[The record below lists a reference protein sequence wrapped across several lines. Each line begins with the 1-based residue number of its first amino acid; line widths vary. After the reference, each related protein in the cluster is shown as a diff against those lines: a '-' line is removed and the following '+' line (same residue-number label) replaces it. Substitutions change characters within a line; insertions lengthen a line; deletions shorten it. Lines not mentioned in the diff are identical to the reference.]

1 MAQKSRKSSGRFWQ
15 RTFALSDSTL
25 ETKAARPK
33 SQSALLALASGEI
46 TARNDK
52 MHVKEIWRYP
62 VKSMAGERLSGVQI
76 DKLEVAG
83 DRKVLVR
90 GGNGH
95 VVTSRTHHQLLGL
108 KGTLGA
114 DGQPRI
120 SGHVWDS
127 PEALALVRKAVG
139 ADAELFY
146 SDGPERFDV
155 LPLLVA
161 TDGAISYMGLDSRRL
176 RPNIIV
182 GGVEGLQE
190 REWPGH
196 RFRIGEAVIHAAQ
209 LRGRCVMTTY
219 DPDTLKQDMGILK
232 SIVRKLGGVMA
243 LDSAVVSGGLIREG
257 DLVTLSD

>member
-46 TARNDK
+46 TERNDK

-76 DKLEVAG
+76 DKLGVAG

-114 DGQPRI
+114 DGQPQI

-127 PEALALVRKAVG
+127 RSEEHTSELQSPMYLVCR
-139 ADAELFY
+139 
-146 SDGPERFDV
+146 
-155 LPLLVA
+155 LLLEKKNK
-161 TDGAISYMGLDSRRL
+161 S
-176 RPNIIV
+176 
-182 GGVEGLQE
+182 
-190 REWPGH
+190 
-196 RFRIGEAVIHAAQ
+196 FR
-209 LRGRCVMTTY
+209 Y
-219 DPDTLKQDMGILK
+219 
-232 SIVRKLGGVMA
+232 
-243 LDSAVVSGGLIREG
+243 
-257 DLVTLSD
+257 

>member
-1 MAQKSRKSSGRFWQ
+1 
-15 RTFALSDSTL
+15 
-25 ETKAARPK
+25 
-33 SQSALLALASGEI
+33 
-46 TARNDK
+46 

-76 DKLEVAG
+76 DKLGVAG

-114 DGQPRI
+114 DGQPQI

-146 SDGPERFDV
+146 CDGPERFDV

-161 TDGAISYMGLDSRRL
+161 TDGAVSYMGFDSRRL

-209 LRGRCVMTTY
+209 TAGPLRDDDIRSRHLKTGYGHPEEHRPQTRRGDGLGFCCCVRRSHSRGR
-219 DPDTLKQDMGILK
+219 
-232 SIVRKLGGVMA
+232 
-243 LDSAVVSGGLIREG
+243 SG
-257 DLVTLSD
+257 DVK

>member
-1 MAQKSRKSSGRFWQ
+1 MFIQE
-15 RTFALSDSTL
+15 L
-25 ETKAARPK
+25 
-33 SQSALLALASGEI
+33 
-46 TARNDK
+46 
-52 MHVKEIWRYP
+52 WRYP
-62 VKSMAGERLSGVQI
+62 VKSMAGERVTQI
-76 DKLEVAG
+76 QVGELGFAD

-90 GGNGH
+90 AGNGH
-95 VVTSRTHHQLLGL
+95 VLTSRTHHQLLGL

-114 DGQPRI
+114 DGQPQI
-120 SGHVWDS
+120 SGHAWDS

-139 ADAELFY
+139 ADAELLY
-146 SDGPERFDV
+146 YDGPERFDV

-161 TDGAISYMGLDSRRL
+161 TDGAISYMGFDSRRL

-196 RFRIGEAVIHAAQ
+196 QLRIGEAVIHAAQ
-209 LRGRCVMTTY
+209 LRCRCVMTTY
-219 DPDTLKQDMGILK
+219 DPDTLKQDMSVLR
-232 SIVRKLGGVMA
+232 SIVRKLGGLMA

>member
-1 MAQKSRKSSGRFWQ
+1 LSG
-15 RTFALSDSTL
+15 STL

-76 DKLEVAG
+76 DKLGVAG

-114 DGQPRI
+114 DGQPQI

-146 SDGPERFDV
+146 CDGPERFDV

>member
-1 MAQKSRKSSGRFWQ
+1 MF
-15 RTFALSDSTL
+15 
-25 ETKAARPK
+25 
-33 SQSALLALASGEI
+33 I
-46 TARNDK
+46 
-52 MHVKEIWRYP
+52 KELWRYP
-62 VKSMAGERLSGVQI
+62 VKSMAGERVTQI
-76 DKLEVAG
+76 QVGELGFAD

-90 GGNGH
+90 ARNGH
-95 VVTSRTHHQLLGL
+95 VLTSRTHHQLLSL

-114 DGQPRI
+114 DGQPQI
-120 SGHVWDS
+120 S
-127 PEALALVRKAVG
+127 ALTLVRKAVG

-146 SDGPERFDV
+146 YDGPERFDV

-161 TDGAISYMGLDSRRL
+161 TDGAISYMGFDSRRL

-190 REWPGH
+190 RQWPGH
-196 RFRIGEAVIHAAQ
+196 RLRIGEAVIRAAQ

-219 DPDTLKQDMGILK
+219 DPDTLKQDRGVLR
-232 SIVRKLGGVMA
+232 SIARKLGGVMA

>member
-1 MAQKSRKSSGRFWQ
+1 MY
-15 RTFALSDSTL
+15 
-25 ETKAARPK
+25 
-33 SQSALLALASGEI
+33 
-46 TARNDK
+46 
-52 MHVKEIWRYP
+52 VKELWRYP
-62 VKSMAGERLSGVQI
+62 VKSMAGERVTQI
-76 DKLEVAG
+76 QVDKLGLAD

-90 GGNGH
+90 GANGR
-95 VVTSRTHHQLLGL
+95 VITSRTHHQLLVL

-114 DGQPRI
+114 DGQPHI
-120 SGHVWDS
+120 SGHIWNS

-139 ADAELFY
+139 VEAELFY
-146 SDGPERFDV
+146 YDGPERFDV

-161 TDGAISYMGLDSRRL
+161 TDGAISHMGFDGRRL

-196 RFRIGEAVIHAAQ
+196 RLRIGEAVIHAAQ

-219 DPDTLKQDMGILK
+219 DPDTLQQDMGVLK

-243 LDSAVVSGGLIREG
+243 LDSAVVSGGLVREG
-257 DLVTLSD
+257 EIGRASCRERV

>member
-1 MAQKSRKSSGRFWQ
+1 MF
-15 RTFALSDSTL
+15 
-25 ETKAARPK
+25 
-33 SQSALLALASGEI
+33 I
-46 TARNDK
+46 
-52 MHVKEIWRYP
+52 KELWRYP
-62 VKSMAGERLSGVQI
+62 AKSMAGERVTQI
-76 DKLEVAG
+76 QVGELGFAD

-90 GGNGH
+90 AGNGH
-95 VVTSRTHHQLLGL
+95 VLTSRTHHQLLGL

-114 DGQPRI
+114 DGQPQV

-161 TDGAISYMGLDSRRL
+161 TDGAISYMGFDSRRL

-190 REWPGH
+190 RQWPGH
-196 RFRIGEAVIHAAQ
+196 RLRIGEAVIRAAQ

-219 DPDTLKQDMGILK
+219 DPDTLKQDMGVLR

-257 DLVTLSD
+257 DLVTLLIGA

>member
-76 DKLEVAG
+76 DKLGVAG

-114 DGQPRI
+114 DGQPQI

-209 LRGRCVMTTY
+209 LRGRCVMRSEEHTSE
-219 DPDTLKQDMGILK
+219 LQSRLHLVCRLLLEKK
-232 SIVRKLGGVMA
+232 KNHS
-243 LDSAVVSGGLIREG
+243 SGGLWCSLDRTCSWNA
-257 DLVTLSD
+257 VAHC

>member
-1 MAQKSRKSSGRFWQ
+1 MN
-15 RTFALSDSTL
+15 
-25 ETKAARPK
+25 
-33 SQSALLALASGEI
+33 SGERPVEPAMFI
-46 TARNDK
+46 
-52 MHVKEIWRYP
+52 KELWRYP
-62 VKSMAGERLSGVQI
+62 VKSMAGERVTQI
-76 DKLEVAG
+76 QVGELGFAD

-90 GGNGH
+90 AGNGR
-95 VVTSRTHHQLLGL
+95 VLTSRTHHQLLGL

-114 DGQPRI
+114 DGQPQI

-146 SDGPERFDV
+146 YDGPERFDV

-161 TDGAISYMGLDSRRL
+161 TDGAIGYMGFDSRRL

-182 GGVEGLQE
+182 GGAEGLQE
-190 REWPGH
+190 RQWPGH
-196 RFRIGEAVIHAAQ
+196 RLRIGEAVIRAAQ

-219 DPDTLKQDMGILK
+219 DPDTLKQDMGVLR

>member
-1 MAQKSRKSSGRFWQ
+1 MF
-15 RTFALSDSTL
+15 
-25 ETKAARPK
+25 
-33 SQSALLALASGEI
+33 I
-46 TARNDK
+46 
-52 MHVKEIWRYP
+52 KELWRYP
-62 VKSMAGERLSGVQI
+62 VKSMAGERVTQI
-76 DKLEVAG
+76 QVGELGFAD

-90 GGNGH
+90 AGNGR
-95 VVTSRTHHQLLGL
+95 VLTSRTHHQLLGL

-114 DGQPRI
+114 DGQPQI

-127 PEALALVRKAVG
+127 PDALALVRKAVG

-146 SDGPERFDV
+146 YDGPERFDV

-161 TDGAISYMGLDSRRL
+161 TDGAIGYMGFDSRRL

-190 REWPGH
+190 RQWPGH
-196 RFRIGEAVIHAAQ
+196 RLRIGEAVIRAAQ

-219 DPDTLKQDMGILK
+219 DPDTLKQDMGVLR

-257 DLVTLSD
+257 DVVTLSD

>member
-1 MAQKSRKSSGRFWQ
+1 MF
-15 RTFALSDSTL
+15 
-25 ETKAARPK
+25 
-33 SQSALLALASGEI
+33 I
-46 TARNDK
+46 
-52 MHVKEIWRYP
+52 KELWRYP
-62 VKSMAGERLSGVQI
+62 VKSMAGERVTQI
-76 DKLEVAG
+76 QVGELGFAD

-90 GGNGH
+90 AGNGH
-95 VVTSRTHHQLLGL
+95 VLTSRTHHQLLGL

-114 DGQPRI
+114 DGQPQI

-146 SDGPERFDV
+146 YDGPERFDV

-161 TDGAISYMGLDSRRL
+161 TDGAISYMGFDSRRL

-190 REWPGH
+190 RQWPGH
-196 RFRIGEAVIHAAQ
+196 RLRIGEAVIRAAQ

-219 DPDTLKQDMGILK
+219 DPDTLKQDRGVLR
-232 SIVRKLGGVMA
+232 SIARKLGGVMA

-257 DLVTLSD
+257 DLVTLSESL

>member
-76 DKLEVAG
+76 DKLGVAG

-114 DGQPRI
+114 DGQPQI